1 MEQVGLIYLQ
11 RYGVLACQDHGYC
24 LTRKSFRRHLWS
36 HHAVKGQL
44 VRRVTDVVDTLNLID
59 PSLIPLPPAS
69 SPPIPE
75 LSVHLFYRCTLA
87 NCGGEPAS
95 RSQQRE
101 IVVKHQSKA
110 HGVGVRK
117 AIKPDESA
125 IELVSMQSFFPHP
138 LLRWFQVQTSQQV
151 SPTSTRSLNCMQ
163 RSFQQALD
171 ASKEEWQ
178 AQFEAI
184 PTPELH
190 QSQTPPWLVMTGIAP
205 FLERLQ
211 LEKTELRSL
220 YSSPVASG
228 KAVDQYVQQAVSYR
242 LLQLRLYARPG
253 SNTQMLDRIVA
264 RRLNSFDPDRMQ
276 SKPFIG
282 VQNTGT
288 MERYAAAWGQLILFL
303 LRIQQS
309 DSETLA
315 EYLLYPDDTLQSQ
328 VDDVADT
335 LRALVTVNADNTP
348 LEDYLRRSEHHTSA
362 QRLHAKALVH
372 AISTLS
378 MYLVRQT
385 RQQDPFYL
393 AVIAYSS
400 LHTLNQHGA
409 WKAASEFRPFLSAMI
424 HCMQLWL
431 LGHCIQHCE
440 DTSTGLDLS
449 DYATEQCRLH
459 LINTSRGPIA
469 ELSYWRLMVRSS
481 KNDNPRPPMTIVTDD
496 CMQVNHECLE
506 LRLPAWRRFLQDILT
521 EASELLEQS
530 LLFDLSDL
538 TTYTA
543 SSLRDDFTRTEPG
556 WSFLQ
561 DTRNGL
567 TQAKD
572 YVLNHLRTDT
582 RLQQRFFKGSLREER
597 SVDELQYCRPA
608 IAGYLHA
615 DKRFLQ
621 LLAVLIIMTAGLPPR
636 RPELLG
642 IYWCNRETPR
652 NLYIYDGL
660 LAVLTS
666 YHKSQWRVGSRPI
679 ARFLPPSVGDLVIRY
694 LIYVIPVVNL
704 FTHCMRSPIP
714 RGALFREGQGLWLP
728 AQLSTAVKLHTRRL
742 LGFPLKISQWRHIA
756 IALDRRLL
764 QGVACQVYN
773 INPDAQVIGNEDDSD
788 SDRDD
793 WIIGNEDDSD
803 SDRDD
808 WTQSSRMQTRTL
820 TASRVHSLQAAH
832 TLETG
837 VAHYG
842 NSRYPFALMT
852 DVLLAD
858 FTRVSRQWHQICQ
871 LPSPELV
878 ACSHKRAVSET
889 AEQAPRTKRIP
900 TSGRLHT
907 RRQLWR

>member
-11 RYGVLACQDHGYC
+11 RYGVLACKDHGYC

-178 AQFEAI
+178 AQFETI
-184 PTPELH
+184 PTQELH

-220 YSSPVASG
+220 YSSPVILGRTG

-282 VQNTGT
+282 VQNIGT

-496 CMQVNHECLE
+496 CMQ
-506 LRLPAWRRFLQDILT
+506 
-521 EASELLEQS
+521 ASELLEQS

-597 SVDELQYCRPA
+597 SADELQYCRPA

-642 IYWCNRETPR
+642 IYWCNRDTPR
-652 NLYIYDGL
+652 NLFIYDGL

-666 YHKSQWRVGSRPI
+666 YHKSQWRGGSRPI
-679 ARFLPPSVGDLVIRY
+679 ARFLPPRVGDLVIRD

-714 RGALFREGQGLWLP
+714 RGALFREEQGLWLP

-773 INPDAQVIGNEDDSD
+773 INPDA
-788 SDRDD
+788 
-793 WIIGNEDDSD
+793 
-803 SDRDD
+803 
-808 WTQSSRMQTRTL
+808 
-820 TASRVHSLQAAH
+820 
-832 TLETG
+832 
-837 VAHYG
+837 
-842 NSRYPFALMT
+842 RY
-852 DVLLAD
+852 
-858 FTRVSRQWHQICQ
+858 R
-871 LPSPELV
+871 
-878 ACSHKRAVSET
+878 
-889 AEQAPRTKRIP
+889 
-900 TSGRLHT
+900 
-907 RRQLWR
+907 